1 MYAIIPARG
10 GSKGLPGKNIKELNG
25 LPLIAHT
32 IRAAISSKHIK
43 KVFVSTDDKEILNIA
58 LNYGAID
65 IGLRPESLATD
76 DAKAID
82 TYIYTIRL
90 LESKY
95 NEPVDD
101 ICVLQ
106 PTSPLRGS
114 DDIDNAIDIFRSKNA
129 DSVISFTAEHHPI
142 SWHKYLNDDLTLS
155 NIFPENND
163 NRQSFRQTVFP
174 NGAIYIFKKELLLS
188 GNYSSEKTYAYM
200 MPRNRSV
207 DIDTIDDFRYAEF
220 LVKGND

>member
-25 LPLIAHT
+25 LPLIVHT
-32 IRAAISSKHIK
+32 IRAATSSKHIK

-106 PTSPLRGS
+106 PTSPLRDS
-114 DDIDNAIDIFRSKNA
+114 DDIDNAIDIFHLKKA
-129 DSVISFTAEHHPI
+129 DSVISFTAEYHPI

-174 NGAIYIFKKELLLS
+174 NGAIYIFKKKLLLS